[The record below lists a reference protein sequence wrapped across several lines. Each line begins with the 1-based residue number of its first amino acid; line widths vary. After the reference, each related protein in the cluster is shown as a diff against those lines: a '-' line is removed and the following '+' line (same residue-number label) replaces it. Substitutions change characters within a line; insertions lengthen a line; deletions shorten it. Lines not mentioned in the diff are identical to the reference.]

1 MSNSTNPT
9 PDFQAWLFTILQQAK
24 DIGFAQGF
32 ELGVAQGFELG
43 VLAGYAKSQEET
55 KSAVSDGLRNG
66 SSECGKNMRY
76 RHKDQD

>member
-1 MSNSTNPT
+1 MSNSTTPN

-32 ELGVAQGFELG
+32 EQGFGLG

-55 KSAVSDGLRNG
+55 KPAVSDGLRNG
-66 SSECGKNMRY
+66 SSECGKNMRS